1 MSKTEQR
8 SARPESSDLDNDG
21 PDKNAALEKI
31 RDESSTEAPERL
43 EHPIIGR
50 SIFLLA
56 IAIAVSHLYFNTFST
71 LSELWTS
78 ALHFGLFGLL
88 CSLTMP
94 MVRTQKVGSQRL
106 VLGVD
111 LLLGFAA
118 LACALYLIGF
128 EDALYARG
136 VTFSTLDW
144 IVSITA
150 VLLILEFARRTTG
163 WFIPVLCIV
172 ALTYV
177 AWWGKYVDG
186 IFNFPGLSWETVLF
200 RSYIGGQ
207 GMLGSI
213 ARISWTYVFMFILF
227 GAFLVKSGAG
237 DFIIDLA
244 RCAAGRFVGGPGFV
258 AVFSSG
264 LMGSVSGSSV
274 ANTVSTGVIT
284 IPLMRKA
291 GFPARF
297 AAGVEAAASTG
308 GQLMPPVM
316 GAGAFIMASYT
327 QVSYL
332 TIIGVAALPAL
343 LYFLSVGMF
352 VRVEAKRSH
361 AVKLEEEYTPT
372 LKEVLKGGW
381 HYLLPL
387 VVLVAALI
395 YGFTPTYAAGIAI
408 LSVIAASW
416 LSAKPMK
423 PVDILDA
430 MALGT
435 RNIITTA
442 ILLITVGLIVMVVST
457 TGIGNTFS
465 LMITDWAGGSLLVT
479 IVLVALASLILG
491 MGLPVTAAYIVLAT
505 LSAPAIYNLIAQ
517 SQLLDLMI
525 SGNLPEQAKAVFML
539 AAPDQVQLLNAPMD
553 KAIAAEMLAAVPDT
567 FSSQLLDQALSPH
580 AITMALVSAHM
591 IIFWLSQDSNVTPP
605 VCLTAFAAAAIAG
618 TPQMRTGF
626 TAWKLAKGLYI
637 VPLLFAYS
645 PLISGDLVE
654 MLRVFI
660 FGLFGIYAII
670 AGLEGFLEHRLGWPL
685 RLLMFPVGAFMLWPH
700 GMLWIDCAGL
710 VIFLGLLVWSG
721 RKGKRVPATV

>member
-1 MSKTEQR
+1 MSNDDKQ
-8 SARPESSDLDNDG
+8 PETGSLDH
-21 PDKNAALEKI
+21 I
-31 RDESSTEAPERL
+31 RDEEAAEASERL
-43 EHPIIGR
+43 SNPLIGR
-50 SIFLLA
+50 TVFVLA
-56 IAIAVSHLYFNTFST
+56 IVIAVSHLYFNTFST

-78 ALHFGLFGLL
+78 ALHFGMFGLL
-88 CSLTMP
+88 CALTIP
-94 MVRTQKVGSQRL
+94 MVKASNPGTQRL
-106 VLGVD
+106 VFAVDVVLG
-111 LLLGFAA
+111 LAA
-118 LACALYLIGF
+118 MGCALYLIGF

-136 VTFSTLDW
+136 VTFSTADW
-144 IVSITA
+144 VVSIAA

-163 WFIPVLCIV
+163 WFIPTLCVI
-172 ALTYV
+172 ALSYV
-177 AWWGKYVDG
+177 AWWGQYVGG

-200 RSYIGGQ
+200 RSYMGGQ

-237 DFIIDLA
+237 DFIVELA
-244 RCAAGRFVGGPGFV
+244 RCAAGRFIGGPGFV
-258 AVFSSG
+258 AVFASG

-332 TIIGVAALPAL
+332 TIVAVAALPAFM
-343 LYFLSVGMF
+343 YFLSVAMF

-361 AVKLEEEYTPT
+361 AVKLEQDDDLPT
-372 LKEVLKGGW
+372 LKEVMKDGW

-387 VVLVAALI
+387 VVLVAALV

-416 LSAKPMK
+416 LSKKPMM
-423 PVDILDA
+423 PRDILDA
-430 MALGT
+430 MAQGS
-435 RNIITTA
+435 RNIVTTA
-442 ILLITVGLIVMVVST
+442 ILLITVGLIVNVVST

-465 LMITDWAGGSLLVT
+465 LMITNWAGGSLLIT
-479 IVLVALASLILG
+479 LILVALASLILG

-505 LSAPAIYNLIAQ
+505 LSAPAIYGLIAQ
-517 SQLLDLMI
+517 SQLLDLMV
-525 SGNLPEQAKAVFML
+525 SGNLPEQARSIFML
-539 AAPDQVQLLNAPMD
+539 ATPDQFNLLNAPMD
-553 KAIAAEMLAAVPDT
+553 MATAKQMLEAVPDT
-567 FSSQLLDQALSPH
+567 FSSQLMEQALSPH
-580 AITMALVSAHM
+580 ATTMALVSAHM

-618 TPQMRTGF
+618 TSQMRTGF
-626 TAWKLAKGLYI
+626 TAWKIAKGLYI

-645 PLISGDLVE
+645 PLISGDIWE
-654 MLRVFI
+654 MLRVFL

-670 AGLEGFLEHRLGWPL
+670 AGLEGFLEHRLSWWL
-685 RLLMFPVGAFMLWPH
+685 RLLMFPIGGLMLWPH
-700 GMLWIDCAGL
+700 DSLMLDTSGL
-710 VIFLGLLVWSG
+710 VIFLVLLVWSG
-721 RKGKRVPATV
+721 RKGRGTPAVAVGA

>member
-1 MSKTEQR
+1 MAEQPT
-8 SARPESSDLDNDG
+8 SEPHIEV
-21 PDKNAALEKI
+21 
-31 RDESSTEAPERL
+31 RDESASDASERL
-43 EHPIIGR
+43 DHRLLGPV
-50 SIFLLA
+50 IFGLA
-56 IAIAVSHLYFNTFST
+56 IVTSLIHLYFNTVST

-78 ALHFGLFGLL
+78 ALHFGLFGLI
-88 CSLTMP
+88 CALTTP
-94 MVRTQKVGSQRL
+94 MLRVRSVAGQRA

-111 LLLGFAA
+111 VLLGLAA
-118 LACALYLIGF
+118 LACEIYLMLFENALY
-128 EDALYARG
+128 DRG
-136 VTFSTLDW
+136 VNFSTGDW
-144 IVSITA
+144 IFSIAA
-150 VLLILEFARRTTG
+150 VLLILEFARRTVG
-163 WFIPVLCIV
+163 WFIPVLCIL
-172 ALTYV
+172 ALSYV
-177 AWWGKYVDG
+177 AWWGQYVDG
-186 IFNFPGLSWETVLF
+186 IFNFPGLTWETVLF

-237 DFIIDLA
+237 DFIIELA

-332 TIIGVAALPAL
+332 TIISVAALPAL
-343 LYFLSVGMF
+343 LYFLSVAMF
-352 VRVEAKRSH
+352 VRIEAKRSH
-361 AVKLEEEYTPT
+361 AVKLEDEEAPT
-372 LKEVLKGGW
+372 LKDVLKDGW
-381 HYLLPL
+381 HFLLPL
-387 VVLVAALI
+387 VVLVAALV

-408 LSVIAASW
+408 LSVIVASW
-416 LSAKPMK
+416 LSKHPMGPK
-423 PVDILDA
+423 DILE
-430 MALGT
+430 ALVMGA
-435 RNIITTA
+435 RNITTTA

-465 LMITDWAGGSLLVT
+465 IMITDWAGGSLLIT

-517 SQLLDLMI
+517 SQLLDLVM
-525 SGNLPEQAKAVFML
+525 SGTLPEQAKSIFML
-539 AAPDQVQLLNAPMD
+539 VAPDKMDLLNAPMD
-553 KAIAAEMLAAVPDT
+553 QASAQQLLASVPDT
-567 FSSQLLDQALSPH
+567 FSSQLLEQALSP
-580 AITMALVSAHM
+580 ATLSMALVAAHM
-591 IIFWLSQDSNVTPP
+591 VIFWLSQDSNVTPP

-645 PLISGDLVE
+645 PLITGDFDQ
-654 MLRVFI
+654 MLQVFC
-660 FGLFGIYAII
+660 FALFGIYAIV
-670 AGLEGFLEHRLGWPL
+670 AGLEGYLEHPL
-685 RLLMFPVGAFMLWPH
+685 NPLVRLLMFPIGVLMLWPH
-700 GMLWIDCAGL
+700 GQIALDVTGL
-710 VIFLGLLVWSG
+710 VIFIIAFVWSSRQG
-721 RKGKRVPATV
+721 RRMSMPATT

>member
-1 MSKTEQR
+1 VAGKRAVLGIDVFLGLAAMACAAYLILFE
-8 SARPESSDLDNDG
+8 
-21 PDKNAALEKI
+21 NALY
-31 RDESSTEAPERL
+31 ER
-43 EHPIIGR
+43 G
-50 SIFLLA
+50 
-56 IAIAVSHLYFNTFST
+56 VNFST
-71 LSELWTS
+71 
-78 ALHFGLFGLL
+78 G
-88 CSLTMP
+88 
-94 MVRTQKVGSQRL
+94 
-106 VLGVD
+106 
-111 LLLGFAA
+111 
-118 LACALYLIGF
+118 
-128 EDALYARG
+128 
-136 VTFSTLDW
+136 DW
-144 IVSITA
+144 IVSIAA
-150 VLLILEFARRTTG
+150 VLLILEFGRRTVG
-163 WFIPVLCIV
+163 WFIPVLCIL
-172 ALTYV
+172 ALSYV
-177 AWWGKYVDG
+177 AWWGQYVDG
-186 IFNFPGLSWETVLF
+186 IFNFPGLTWETVLF

-237 DFIIDLA
+237 DFIIELA

-332 TIIGVAALPAL
+332 TIISVAALPAL
-343 LYFLSVGMF
+343 LYFLSVAMF
-352 VRVEAKRSH
+352 VRIEAKRSH
-361 AVKLEEEYTPT
+361 ATRLEDAEAPT
-372 LKEVLKGGW
+372 LKEVLKDGW
-381 HYLLPL
+381 HFLMPL
-387 VVLVAALI
+387 VVLVAALV

-408 LSVIAASW
+408 LSVIVASW
-416 LSAKPMK
+416 LSKHPMG
-423 PVDILDA
+423 PRDILDA
-430 MALGT
+430 LVMGA
-435 RNIITTA
+435 RNITTTA

-465 LMITDWAGGSLLVT
+465 IMITDWAGGSLLIT
-479 IVLVALASLILG
+479 ILLVALASLILG

-517 SQLLDLMI
+517 SQLLDLLV
-525 SGNLPEQAKAVFML
+525 SGNLPEQAKSIFML
-539 AAPDQVQLLNAPMD
+539 VAPDKMELLNAPMD
-553 KAIAAEMLAAVPDT
+553 TATAQQLLASVPDT
-567 FSSQLLDQALSPH
+567 FSSQLLEQALSP
-580 AITMALVSAHM
+580 ATLSITLVAAHM
-591 IIFWLSQDSNVTPP
+591 VIFWLSQDSNVTPP

-645 PLISGDLVE
+645 PLITGNFTE
-654 MLRVFI
+654 MIQVFC
-660 FGLFGIYAII
+660 FALFGVYAIV
-670 AGLEGFLEHRLGWPL
+670 AGLEGYLEHPL
-685 RLLMFPVGAFMLWPH
+685 NPVVRLLMFPIGLLMLWPH
-700 GMLWIDCAGL
+700 GQVLLDGAGL
-710 VIFLGLLVWSG
+710 VIFVFAFVWSSRQG
-721 RKGKRVPATV
+721 RRMATPAAA

>member
-1 MSKTEQR
+1 MAERETGEPQ
-8 SARPESSDLDNDG
+8 
-21 PDKNAALEKI
+21 LEV
-31 RDESSTEAPERL
+31 RDESVSEAAERL
-43 EHPIIGR
+43 NHRLIGPV
-50 SIFLLA
+50 IFWLA
-56 IAIAVSHLYFNTFST
+56 IGTSLIHLYFNTLST
-71 LSELWTS
+71 LSTLWTS
-78 ALHFGLFGLL
+78 ALHFGLFGLI
-88 CSLTMP
+88 CTLTTP
-94 MVRTQKVGSQRL
+94 MLKTRSQAGQRM
-106 VLGVD
+106 VFGMDVMLG
-111 LLLGFAA
+111 LAA
-118 LACALYLIGF
+118 LACAFYLILF
-128 EDALYARG
+128 EDDLYQRG
-136 VTFSTLDW
+136 VNFNTADW

-150 VLLILEFARRTTG
+150 VVLILEFARRTVG
-163 WFIPVLCIV
+163 WFIPLLCMV
-172 ALTYV
+172 ALSYV
-177 AWWGKYVDG
+177 AWWGQYVDG

-213 ARISWTYVFMFILF
+213 ATISWTYVFMFILF

-237 DFIIDLA
+237 DFIIELA
-244 RCAAGRFVGGPGFV
+244 RCAAGRFIGGPGFV

-332 TIIGVAALPAL
+332 TIIAVAALPAL
-343 LYFLSVGMF
+343 LYFLSVAMF
-352 VRVEAKRSH
+352 VRIEAKRSH
-361 AVKLEEEYTPT
+361 AVKLEDDEAPS
-372 LKEVLKGGW
+372 LKEVMKDGW
-381 HYLLPL
+381 HFLLPL
-387 VVLVAALI
+387 VVLIAALI

-408 LSVIAASW
+408 LSVIIASR
-416 LSAKPMK
+416 LSRHPMGLR
-423 PVDILDA
+423 DILDA
-430 MALGT
+430 LAMGA
-435 RNIITTA
+435 RNITTTA

-465 LMITDWAGGSLLVT
+465 LMITDWAGGSLIIT
-479 IVLVALASLILG
+479 ILLVALASLILG

-517 SQLLDLMI
+517 GQLLELLMN
-525 SGNLPEQAKAVFML
+525 GNLPEQAKAIFML
-539 AAPDQVQLLNAPMD
+539 AAPDKMALLNSPMDLGTAQQLLA
-553 KAIAAEMLAAVPDT
+553 LVPDT
-567 FSSQLLDQALSPH
+567 FSTQLLEQALSP
-580 AITMALVSAHM
+580 ATLSMVLVAAHM

-645 PLISGDLVE
+645 PLITGDFME
-654 MLRVFI
+654 MLRVFC
-660 FGLFGIYAII
+660 FALFGIYAII
-670 AGLEGFLEHRLGWPL
+670 AGLEGYLEHKLHPVV
-685 RLLMFPVGAFMLWPH
+685 RLLMFPIGALMLWPH
-700 GMLWIDCAGL
+700 GQILLDGAGVL
-710 VIFLGLLVWSG
+710 IFLAVLVWSSRRG
-721 RKGKRVPATV
+721 RSTPVTVSGWQG

>member
-1 MSKTEQR
+1 MTEPR
-8 SARPESSDLDNDG
+8 SNDAG
-21 PDKNAALEKI
+21 IDDRLEKI
-31 RDESSTEAPERL
+31 REESPKEAPERL
-43 EHPIIGR
+43 EHPVIGR
-50 SIFLLA
+50 VIFVLA
-56 IAIAVSHLYFNTFST
+56 IGIALVHLWFNTFST

-88 CSLTMP
+88 CALAMP
-94 MVRTQKVGSQRL
+94 LVRSERAGMQRAVFWVDL
-106 VLGVD
+106 VLG
-111 LLLGFAA
+111 LAA
-118 LACALYLIGF
+118 LGCALYLMGF
-128 EDALYARG
+128 EDALYDRG
-136 VTFSTLDW
+136 VVFSTADW
-144 IVSITA
+144 VVSIVA
-150 VLLILEFARRTTG
+150 VGLVLEFARRTTG
-163 WFIPVLCIV
+163 WFIPCLCII

-177 AWWGKYVDG
+177 AWWGQYVEG
-186 IFNFPGLSWETVLF
+186 VFNFPGLTWETVLY
-200 RSYIGGQ
+200 RAYIGGQ

-297 AAGVEAAASTG
+297 AGGVEAAASTG

-343 LYFLSVGMF
+343 LYFLSVAMF
-352 VRVEAKRSH
+352 VRIEAKRSH
-361 AVKLEEEYTPT
+361 AVKLEDSEAESFGQ
-372 LKEVLKGGW
+372 VLKGGW

-408 LSVIAASW
+408 VSVVVASW
-416 LSAKPMK
+416 IARKPMTLN
-423 PVDILDA
+423 DILDA
-430 MALGT
+430 LAQGT
-435 RNIITTA
+435 RNIMTTA
-442 ILLITVGLIVMVVST
+442 ILLITVGLIVMVIST

-465 LMITDWAGGSLLVT
+465 LMITNWAGGSLLIT

-505 LSAPAIYNLIAQ
+505 LSAPAIYQLIAQ
-517 SQLLDLMI
+517 SQLIDLMA
-525 SGNLPEQAKAVFML
+525 SGNLPEQAKAIFML
-539 AAPDQVQLLNAPMD
+539 TAPDAMELLNAPMER
-553 KAIAAEMLAAVPDT
+553 AQAVAMLAEVPENFT
-567 FSSQLLDQALSPH
+567 SQLLEQALSPH
-580 AITMALVSAHM
+580 ALTMALVAAHM

-618 TPQMRTGF
+618 TPAMRTGL
-626 TAWKLAKGLYI
+626 TAWKIAKGLYI

-645 PLISGDLVE
+645 PLISGTPLE
-654 MLRVFI
+654 MVTVFT
-660 FGLFGIYAII
+660 FALFGIYAII
-670 AGLEGFLEHRLGWPL
+670 AGLEGYLEHPL
-685 RLLMFPVGAFMLWPH
+685 QWWLRALMFPVGALMLWPH
-700 GMLWIDCAGL
+700 GMIWIDLAG
-710 VIFLGLLVWSG
+710 VAIFVALLVWSARQKNG
-721 RKGKRVPATV
+721 PGAPARA

>member
-1 MSKTEQR
+1 VAERETG
-8 SARPESSDLDNDG
+8 G
-21 PDKNAALEKI
+21 PPVEV
-31 RDESSTEAPERL
+31 RDESVSAAAERL
-43 EHPIIGR
+43 NHRLIGPV
-50 SIFLLA
+50 IFWLA
-56 IAIAVSHLYFNTFST
+56 IGAALIHLYFNTLST
-71 LSELWTS
+71 LSTLWTS
-78 ALHFGLFGLL
+78 ALHFGLFGLI
-88 CSLTMP
+88 CTLTTP
-94 MVRTQKVGSQRL
+94 MLKARSPAGQRM

-111 LLLGFAA
+111 VMFGLAA
-118 LACALYLIGF
+118 VACAFYLILF
-128 EDALYARG
+128 EDDLYQRG
-136 VTFSTLDW
+136 VNFNTADW

-150 VLLILEFARRTTG
+150 VVLILEFARRTVG
-163 WFIPVLCIV
+163 WFIPLLCMV
-172 ALTYV
+172 ALSYV
-177 AWWGKYVDG
+177 AWWGQYVDG

-213 ARISWTYVFMFILF
+213 ATISWTYVFMFILF

-237 DFIIDLA
+237 DFIIELA
-244 RCAAGRFVGGPGFV
+244 RCAAGRFIGGPGFV

-343 LYFLSVGMF
+343 LYFLSVAMF
-352 VRVEAKRSH
+352 VRIEAKRSH
-361 AVKLEEEYTPT
+361 AVKLENEEAPS
-372 LKEVLKGGW
+372 LKEVMKDGW
-381 HYLLPL
+381 HFLLPL
-387 VVLVAALI
+387 VVLIAALI

-408 LSVIAASW
+408 LSVIIASR
-416 LSAKPMK
+416 LSRHPMGLR
-423 PVDILDA
+423 DILDA
-430 MALGT
+430 LAMGA
-435 RNIITTA
+435 RNITTTA

-465 LMITDWAGGSLLVT
+465 LMITDWAGGSLIIT
-479 IVLVALASLILG
+479 ILLVALASLILG

-517 SQLLDLMI
+517 GQLLELLVN
-525 SGNLPEQAKAVFML
+525 GNLPEQAKAIFML
-539 AAPDQVQLLNAPMD
+539 AAPDKVALLNGPMDLGTAQQLLAV
-553 KAIAAEMLAAVPDT
+553 VPDT
-567 FSSQLLDQALSPH
+567 FSTQLLEQALSP
-580 AITMALVSAHM
+580 ATLSMVLVAAHM

-645 PLISGDLVE
+645 PLITGDFLE
-654 MLRVFI
+654 MLRVFC
-660 FGLFGIYAII
+660 FALFGIYAII
-670 AGLEGFLEHRLGWPL
+670 AGLEGYLEHKLHPVV
-685 RLLMFPVGAFMLWPH
+685 RLLMFPIGALMLWPH
-700 GMLWIDCAGL
+700 GQILLDGAGVL
-710 VIFLGLLVWSG
+710 IFVAVLVWSSRRG
-721 RKGKRVPATV
+721 RSTPVTVSGWQG